1 MIRRYPAASAA
12 NGYLTASSKTPQ
24 ALPVGALADG
34 HARRLLR
41 DGRLKRWRQLWQRY
55 GPSVRS
61 GLLSFVADVARLIRW
76 TTPCRYRGAHR
87 HDSHEPTG
95 AGGPRHNRHGRESGD
110 AGADARRWHARVQPD
125 GGDVHCQPGALW
137 VSALASSVSC
147 SGLLL
152 TGACRCCADVVYP
165 LSFDELSSGEFSEA
179 QAAAGEED
187 GHRRQQ
193 EAGGPAAGLR
203 VAVRTKATT
212 EDGARHALEDY
223 VEGLGALAEVPAG
236 SGRRALGSLNSTLG
250 KAGPAESLRCGEL
263 ERQQRGAL
271 AAQQR
276 EIARLRAAL
285 AGAEARLLAAA
296 PGADGGAGE

>member
-1 MIRRYPAASAA
+1 M
-12 NGYLTASSKTPQ
+12 
-24 ALPVGALADG
+24 
-34 HARRLLR
+34 
-41 DGRLKRWRQLWQRY
+41 
-55 GPSVRS
+55 
-61 GLLSFVADVARLIRW
+61 
-76 TTPCRYRGAHR
+76 
-87 HDSHEPTG
+87 
-95 AGGPRHNRHGRESGD
+95 
-110 AGADARRWHARVQPD
+110 
-125 GGDVHCQPGALW
+125 
-137 VSALASSVSC
+137 
-147 SGLLL
+147 L

-236 SGRRALGSLNSTLG
+236 SGRRALGSLNATLLG
-250 KAGPAESLRCGEL
+250 EAGPAESLQCGEL
-263 ERQQRGAL
+263 ERQQRDAL

-285 AGAEARLLAAA
+285 AQAEARLAA
-296 PGADGGAGE
+296 GADGGAAGRT